1 MSAQPPSSDRPTGPP
16 SGPLSGPTQQGPT
29 PPPGTPPGP
38 PTGGGGGGPGGTGGG
53 GQAQGPGGEP
63 ERPWWRSVPRIATI
77 AAALIA
83 VVALT
88 LVLTR
93 PGGGGTAAAGE
104 IVRDPVNAAGDD
116 PYTPPSTDKEPPPK
130 DPPAPRAGKL
140 SGSDA
145 GVYGGTRHTT
155 SCNVE
160 KQIGYLSATPAKNSA
175 FASVLGISPDQVPGY
190 LRSLTPLRLSYD
202 TRVTNH
208 GYKNGGP
215 TTYQSVLQAGTA
227 VLVDDHGVPRVRC
240 ACGNPLQEPK
250 KVQGDARLTGPTWSG
265 FQTTK
270 VVQVQPSVTV
280 INIFVVFDPNQGEWF
295 GRKAGDQHGRHDKK
309 VSPPVTRPPT
319 SPSPNTS
326 SPSAG
331 VSSPCPPPAQPSPG
345 SSSPCPPTSP
355 SSKPPSPESPSSSS
369 PSSESPS
376 SEQPESGSSSPESSS
391 GSSASQP
398 DAASWST
405 FTPSL

>member
-16 SGPLSGPTQQGPT
+16 SGPLSGPTQQTPT

-38 PTGGGGGGPGGTGGG
+38 PTGGGGGGPGGPGGGG
-53 GQAQGPGGEP
+53 GQAQGPGPEP
-63 ERPWWRSVPRIATI
+63 ERPWWRSVPRIATV
-77 AAALIA
+77 AAVLVA

-104 IVRDPVNAAGDD
+104 IVRDPVNAAGED
-116 PYTPPSTDKEPPPK
+116 PYTPSSADKEPPPK
-130 DPPAPRAGKL
+130 DPLAPPEGKVT
-140 SGSDA
+140 GSDA
-145 GVYGGTRHTT
+145 GVYGGTRKTA

-160 KQIGYLSATPAKNSA
+160 KQISYLAAAPAKNSA
-175 FASVLGISPDQVPGY
+175 FASVLGISPDQVPRY

-208 GYKNGGP
+208 GYKDGGP
-215 TTYQSVLQAGTA
+215 TSYQSVLQAGTA

-265 FQTTK
+265 FRTTK

-280 INIFVVFDPNQGEWF
+280 INVFVVYDPRRGDWF
-295 GRKAGDQHGRHDKK
+295 ERKSGDHGRHDKK
-309 VSPPVTRPPT
+309 VPAPVTLPPT
-319 SPSPNTS
+319 SPSP
-326 SPSAG
+326 
-331 VSSPCPPPAQPSPG
+331 CPPTGHPSPG

-355 SSKPPSPESPSSSS
+355 SSKPPSPESPSSEP
-369 PSSESPS
+369 PSSEPPSSEPPS
-376 SEQPESGSSSPESSS
+376 SEQPESGASSPESPS

-398 DAASWST
+398 DAASSST
-405 FTPSL
+405 LAPGL